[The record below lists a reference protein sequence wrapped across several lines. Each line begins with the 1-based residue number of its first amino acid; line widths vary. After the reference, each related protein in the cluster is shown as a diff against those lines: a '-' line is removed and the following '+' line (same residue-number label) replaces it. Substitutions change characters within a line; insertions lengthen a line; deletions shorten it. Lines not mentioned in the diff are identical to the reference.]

1 MWPYLH
7 ALETIETVRKLVAF
21 YVVQH
26 NEVMPRVMLG
36 GRTPDEVYLGLNPN
50 ISMQLTNERQK
61 ARVDRINH
69 NRAQRCG
76 QCSGP
81 ADAQN
86 VMSFDEGWLCNDELA
101 RVLVTGD
108 PCSVER
114 LYVAGT
120 WLKRPERCDQTHA
133 VGAFGARHGNQ
144 EFHRRMRRQGAALH
158 LILYL
163 AGYGAYE
170 REAATAPALA
180 LFEAAG
186 EFLV

>member
-1 MWPYLH
+1 LPIQMRPFNAAGGLVGYSNTTIGALRDVDRLFGHH
-7 ALETIETVRKLVAF
+7 AVRKLVAF

-76 QCSGP
+76 QCSGL

-86 VMSFDEGWLCNDELA
+86 MMLFRGRRYSE
-101 RVLVTGD
+101 
-108 PCSVER
+108 
-114 LYVAGT
+114 
-120 WLKRPERCDQTHA
+120 Q
-133 VGAFGARHGNQ
+133 HG
-144 EFHRRMRRQGAALH
+144 
-158 LILYL
+158 
-163 AGYGAYE
+163 
-170 REAATAPALA
+170 P
-180 LFEAAG
+180 
-186 EFLV
+186 